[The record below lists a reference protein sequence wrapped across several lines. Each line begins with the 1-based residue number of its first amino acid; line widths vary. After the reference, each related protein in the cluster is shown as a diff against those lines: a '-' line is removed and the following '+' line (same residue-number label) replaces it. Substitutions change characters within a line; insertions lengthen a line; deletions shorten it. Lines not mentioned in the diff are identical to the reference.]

1 MGTGRGPW
9 WNQRDEKAGERREV
23 SAQRKSKGAAS
34 PGPSPTPEGSARP
47 PYVSARVRQEGFS
60 WMEVSVPPRG
70 TGAPGTSSCREG
82 ASQPGRKMLS
92 PAGRPRMRTATSA
105 PSGLQ
110 GDTFGREGRTEP
122 FCSAKVRETRTLSFL
137 LPPGSVKLFRRASR
151 DQFSEVPRVS
161 CPSISSQTLVPLL
174 TSPKLR
180 AKITSPTGMLRALKD
195 NRPCKVLNKY

>member
-9 WNQRDEKAGERREV
+9 WNQRDEKADERREV

-34 PGPSPTPEGSARP
+34 PGPSQTPEGSPRP

-70 TGAPGTSSCREG
+70 TGAPGTSGCREG
-82 ASQPGRKMLS
+82 TSQPGRKMLS
-92 PAGRPRMRTATSA
+92 PAGRPGCRQQPA
-105 PSGLQ
+105 PHLGYRGIPL
-110 GDTFGREGRTEP
+110 GVREEQSP
-122 FCSAKVRETRTLSFL
+122 FFSAKVRNTRTLSFL

-161 CPSISSQTLVPLL
+161 CPSISSQTLCRYLPPP
-174 TSPKLR
+174 SF
-180 AKITSPTGMLRALKD
+180 ALKS
-195 NRPCKVLNKY
+195 RPQQGFSEH